1 MLIKTARE
9 WSNTVTKHVPF
20 GERSLWALLLSLPI
34 AYLFTSILAPYFV
47 TLFFN
52 GILVDVEINATGKK
66 NDSSLG
72 AEVWM
77 ENPVSIGKIPSGWE
91 SRGDRLVSY
100 IPPYGPLK
108 LSIPSNSQGIT
119 LAAAKTECNT

>member
-1 MLIKTARE
+1 MLIETARE

-66 NDSSLG
+66 KTTHHLAQKYGWKNQFPLEKYQAAGSPEAIDLYHISHHTDHLSF
-72 AEVWM
+72 
-77 ENPVSIGKIPSGWE
+77 PSP
-91 SRGDRLVSY
+91 R
-100 IPPYGPLK
+100 
-108 LSIPSNSQGIT
+108 T
-119 LAAAKTECNT
+119 AKG